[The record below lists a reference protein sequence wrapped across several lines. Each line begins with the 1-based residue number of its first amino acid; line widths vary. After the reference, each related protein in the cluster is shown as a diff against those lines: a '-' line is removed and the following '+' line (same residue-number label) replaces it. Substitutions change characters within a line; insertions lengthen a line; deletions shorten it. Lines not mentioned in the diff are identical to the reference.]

1 MAALESKAHSHPV
14 IQIFLVGF
22 HHQKGSTVE
31 YSYPPINT
39 TDSASASL
47 TESLP
52 QQWRSLP
59 HIALPDGCHNYREGH
74 VTFTLPTEDMV
85 VYGVSCY
92 RQIDS
97 NELTSVS
104 SDITRSTVQKS
115 ICVISKWPIYDFL
128 ISKVELTVHAYFNAK
143 DLNDRELLIHTYHNL
158 NATLTLDLALCVCCH
173 SNKLAGLIELY
184 QHSILQ
190 LFKAVL
196 LEKRILIYGHNPSDV
211 SHLVTSLLSLFPL
224 YYQSLIDQSLVNEY
238 GLPLKTKLYVQP
250 YLPLQELR
258 QLSSLQDERGIL
270 VGVSN
275 PLFYKRASELCD
287 VCFVMENKAIDIHET
302 SLYASLNLSTADL
315 RFYTLIKEGVT
326 SGDERGSRG
335 SVPSESA
342 TITNWNGS
350 VEWIQAQFKSYLLS
364 LLSSVRNGNPDT
376 LNDFNLHFVQSFSKT
391 FSYRKWVESVPQTV
405 VQPGHMCQG
414 DLSFSDI
421 KHHLLV
427 EATELVGSDN
437 VEKLVR
443 KTGDLKNSVSEKV
456 NHWWQWSSSAVTN
469 LLGATTESDSDD

>member
-1 MAALESKAHSHPV
+1 MAESPESTVKAV
-14 IQIFLVGF
+14 IQIFLIGF

-31 YSYPPINT
+31 YSYPSINT
-39 TDSASASL
+39 DTASASL

-52 QQWRSLP
+52 QEWRSLP

-74 VTFTLPTEDMV
+74 VTFTLPTEDHGV

-115 ICVISKWPIYDFL
+115 VCVISKWPIYDFL
-128 ISKVELTVHAYFNAK
+128 ISKVELTIHAYFNAK
-143 DLNDRELLIHTYHNL
+143 DLNDRELLIQTYHNL
-158 NATLTLDLALCVCCH
+158 NATLTLDLALHVCCH
-173 SNKLAGLIELY
+173 SNKLTGLIELY
-184 QHSILQ
+184 QHSMLQ

-196 LEKRILIYGHNPSDV
+196 LEKRILVYGHNPSDV
-211 SHLVTSLLSLFPL
+211 SHLVTSLLSLLPL
-224 YYQSLIDQSLVNEY
+224 YYQCLIDQSLVNEY

-258 QLSSLQDERGIL
+258 QLSSFQDESKGSAML

-275 PLFYKRASELCD
+275 PLFYKRANELCD
-287 VCFVMENKAIDIHET
+287 VCFVMESKAIEIHET

-315 RFYTLIKEGVT
+315 RFYTLIKDSVT
-326 SGDERGSRG
+326 SGDGRGTRG
-335 SVPSESA
+335 SVPSEDA
-342 TITNWNGS
+342 TVTNWNGS

-376 LNDFNLHFVQSFSKT
+376 LNDFNLHFVQSFSKSL
-391 FSYRKWVESVPQTV
+391 SYRKWVESVPQTV
-405 VQPGHMCQG
+405 VQPGHVCQG

-443 KTGDLKNSVSEKV
+443 KTG
-456 NHWWQWSSSAVTN
+456 Q
-469 LLGATTESDSDD
+469 